1 MKVEMQVSKIEISV
15 QKLADRQF
23 MITVA
28 KEDHVRIFEVMKV
41 VRKNITLIYVF
52 VYVYIY
58 IYSDGISNP

>member
-28 KEDHVRIFEVMKV
+28 KEDHVCICE
-41 VRKNITLIYVF
+41 
-52 VYVYIY
+52 
-58 IYSDGISNP
+58 SD